1 MIRACRPVA
10 RRCRASEETRRFH
23 RDFPGLELAATKP
36 TTDTET
42 GRGTS
47 VLHSSCRVGDG
58 GFLALFEAPDSP
70 FDLKP
75 KHDFDLHAALEVDE
89 PTLER
94 VAARG
99 QAEGIGTRGPA
110 DRGAI
115 RSIHLRGP
123 DGYVVEPAAKT
134 ASHDAGWTRGRTA
147 PAPRSTAGKPEGGG
161 APPFEA
167 PGTGGSEPPGPRAA
181 GRSRSRGGRPWTTPR
196 VVGAVGSA
204 KACGRLPRSAPSVA
218 GLFFGPGRPHPAPAR
233 DQAAQAHD
241 RR

>member
-94 VAARG
+94 VAAHG

-134 ASHDAGWTRGRTA
+134 ASHGAAMD
-147 PAPRSTAGKPEGGG
+147 PRSNGACAALDRWQAERVAARATA
-161 APPFEA
+161 
-167 PGTGGSEPPGPRAA
+167 
-181 GRSRSRGGRPWTTPR
+181 
-196 VVGAVGSA
+196 
-204 KACGRLPRSAPSVA
+204 
-218 GLFFGPGRPHPAPAR
+218 
-233 DQAAQAHD
+233 
-241 RR
+241 